1 MTKSTKTKDELRSLI
16 LSEIAGHPV
25 CPPGMDVSI
34 RAIEGGTWSVD
45 AIPPGRI
52 AHADCVDY
60 IGQITRRLREEY
72 DLSEERAPPDHPLSQ
87 PSTGWMNPP
96 DISDQIVGQIAN
108 HRARFVAATSAGQPE
123 RNAPASSG
131 AAPDFSNAIERE
143 RWLEV
148 QTTDA
153 VALFAA
159 RAALRVVPAL
169 TLASGAGRSRSGLA
183 DVRELPPVRAAV
195 YAAAAAATPEERKVP
210 SFASAVI
217 DYVLDAAGS
226 KGRLAFEVTLNAL
239 RTDAGLLGQ
248 GFSPVTLAM
257 SQLWPEH
264 IPDWVGENWAELKSA
279 LLAAAE
285 DWEVWTEWYEQRLA
299 GQPTTQFHEMARV
312 TIPGE
317 TWDRGPKIANAQIKS
332 ITNESKQPQRAPTD
346 LPAVEAIPQQVEMGS
361 QFTQDAEGR
370 IDLAPDPLSQAPL
383 ADGELYRE
391 VRHKAAALSALGH
404 NQLADLFGPI
414 ERFLAAAPERI
425 EDVSVTRI
433 WSRGN
438 TLRLRLK
445 AHETASVSADR
456 MDPALIPTVA
466 AEMLQDLVE
475 TYNVFIFRD
484 PTGRELDQVRFGP
497 GERSEAEATVHLAFS
512 VVQAVQ
518 ATPGLA
524 TAAAVE
530 TLTEQVEAARNAPTG
545 IHGDQ
550 AIALSRKTSGNFII
564 AVLNAAY
571 ILFRNW

>member
-1 MTKSTKTKDELRSLI
+1 L
-16 LSEIAGHPV
+16 LSRNGERLVIALFG
-25 CPPGMDVSI
+25 
-34 RAIEGGTWSVD
+34 
-45 AIPPGRI
+45 
-52 AHADCVDY
+52 
-60 IGQITRRLREEY
+60 
-72 DLSEERAPPDHPLSQ
+72 
-87 PSTGWMNPP
+87 
-96 DISDQIVGQIAN
+96 
-108 HRARFVAATSAGQPE
+108 RAR
-123 RNAPASSG
+123 
-131 AAPDFSNAIERE
+131 I
-143 RWLEV
+143 
-148 QTTDA
+148 
-153 VALFAA
+153 
-159 RAALRVVPAL
+159 
-169 TLASGAGRSRSGLA
+169 
-183 DVRELPPVRAAV
+183 
-195 YAAAAAATPEERKVP
+195 
-210 SFASAVI
+210 
-217 DYVLDAAGS
+217 
-226 KGRLAFEVTLNAL
+226 
-239 RTDAGLLGQ
+239 
-248 GFSPVTLAM
+248 
-257 SQLWPEH
+257 
-264 IPDWVGENWAELKSA
+264 
-279 LLAAAE
+279 
-285 DWEVWTEWYEQRLA
+285 
-299 GQPTTQFHEMARV
+299 
-312 TIPGE
+312 
-317 TWDRGPKIANAQIKS
+317 
-332 ITNESKQPQRAPTD
+332 
-346 LPAVEAIPQQVEMGS
+346 
-361 QFTQDAEGR
+361 AEGR

-571 ILFRNW
+571 IPLQKLVAEGNFAWREIRAGTYRAAGPAAIGAAYYYYNQETIKFVVNHARALKAFVEQAFHDPQLCRSSTLSQGLLVARIYLKIALLFSIGGMVQIQRSGPTSLRQIAEALNARGINAPRGGQWHATSVRNVMARASA